1 MIIITASSITSPLY
15 EDQGES
21 IPMETG
27 GGSALRHKPSPSPA
41 GTDPSK
47 HYIAVYRSLAAIWIL
62 LGLAWLAV
70 VLSLGSLLLHR
81 CSRLWLLIRGLDLK
95 DGTAPD
101 SDPRPQ
107 KIPISALD
115 TRVLRSPNP

>member
-1 MIIITASSITSPLY
+1 MVAITASSISSPWY
-15 EDQGES
+15 EDQGERM
-21 IPMETG
+21 PMEAG
-27 GGSALRHKPSPSPA
+27 GGSALRHKPSLSPA

-81 CSRLWLLIRGLDLK
+81 CSRLWQLIRGLDLK
-95 DGTAPD
+95 DGAVPD
-101 SDPRPQ
+101 SEPRSQ
-107 KIPISALD
+107 KIPISA
-115 TRVLRSPNP
+115 

>member
-1 MIIITASSITSPLY
+1 
-15 EDQGES
+15 
-21 IPMETG
+21 MEAG
-27 GGSALRHKPSPSPA
+27 DGSALRHKPSLSPT

-81 CSRLWLLIRGLDLK
+81 CSRLWQLIRGLDLK
-95 DGTAPD
+95 DGAAPD
-101 SDPRPQ
+101 TEPRSQ
-107 KIPISALD
+107 KIPISA
-115 TRVLRSPNP
+115 

>member
-1 MIIITASSITSPLY
+1 MRAGREYPY
-15 EDQGES
+15 GNW
-21 IPMETG
+21 G
-27 GGSALRHKPSPSPA
+27 ASALRHKPSPSPA

-81 CSRLWLLIRGLDLK
+81 CSRLWLLIRGLDFK

-107 KIPISALD
+107 KIPISA
-115 TRVLRSPNP
+115 